1 MYSPTQAK
9 DLEGETVNISEV
21 APGTLLFID
30 PKEGDSFILSK
41 EDFLDSRWYL
51 DRNEPEYSKTIVSL
65 AVKSVMTFDLFDY
78 LDYLAEY
85 DTYEGWKDDVYPEIY
100 NSKEYE
106 DFKQLIQKVF
116 ESHPSYFDGKLITL
130 D

>member
-1 MYSPTQAK
+1 M
-9 DLEGETVNISEV
+9 NISEV
-21 APGTLLFID
+21 APDTLLFID

-51 DRNEPEYSKTIVSL
+51 DRDKPEYSKTIVSL

-78 LDYLAEY
+78 LDYLSEY

-106 DFKQLIQKVF
+106 DFKQLLQKVF
-116 ESHPSYFDGKLITL
+116 ESHPSYTEGKLITL